1 MSPEKTGGSKGVS
14 VLLWVTAV
22 VLMLAAGAYQERTG
36 PTKELRGDFEVAGA
50 PFEYEIIRSH
60 NSTGDAPI
68 AVPYPGSGVTGQV
81 FWKRLGTDDE
91 FTAIT
96 MALRE
101 GELVAMLPAQ
111 PAAGKLEFYVQ
122 LSGGAEPARIQDG
135 EEPII
140 IRFKDPV
147 SPFVLVPHIAFMF
160 FAILFGLRTALGAGL
175 GHDVRR
181 LSWTTL
187 GLMSVGGMVL
197 GPMVQKQA
205 FGAYWTGFPW
215 GYDLTDNKTLIMWV
229 VWVAAVWA
237 LQWKPEAK
245 RLGRT
250 VVLVGA
256 LVMMVVYLIPHSMR
270 GSELDYSQVDE
281 GVSAEDA
288 VGTGR

>member
-1 MSPEKTGGSKGVS
+1 MSPEKTSIPKGVS
-14 VLLWVTAV
+14 VSLWVAAV
-22 VLMLAAGAYQERTG
+22 ALMLAAGAYQERTG
-36 PTKELRGDFEVAGA
+36 PTKELRGEFEVAGS

-68 AVPYPGSGVTGQV
+68 AVPWPGLPITGHV
-81 FWKRLGTDDE
+81 FWKRLGTQDE
-91 FTAIT
+91 FTSVT
-96 MALRE
+96 MAVRE
-101 GELVAMLPAQ
+101 GELVGMLPAQ

-122 LSGGAEPARIQDG
+122 LGGGAEPARIQDG
-135 EEPII
+135 EDPIV

-160 FAILFGLRTALGAGL
+160 FAILFGIRTALGAGL

-187 GLMSVGGMVL
+187 TLMTVGGMCL
-197 GPMVQKQA
+197 GPIVQKQA

-229 VWVAAVWA
+229 VWVAAVGV
-237 LQWKPEAK
+237 LQWKEEAK
-245 RLGRT
+245 RLGRA

-270 GSELDYSQVDE
+270 GSELDYDQVDQ
-281 GVSAEDA
+281 GISAEDA
-288 VGTGR
+288 VTTGN